1 MTILCP
7 GDSQKRLFAIR
18 HRLTVLGVALA
29 LLASAAPASA
39 QTLYALEFDG
49 NPSSSFGEIN
59 QVTGADVTSIGST
72 LMNGKGM
79 ATDPTTGTM
88 YAVRSYKGTFDL
100 VTIDPADGSTM
111 TIGTFRNAAGTEF
124 PMFRDLTFDNTGQ
137 LWGVTGQFGDN
148 AQSVLPIDK
157 ATGITGAVLATI
169 AGNTQ
174 MTIAYRPADG
184 LLYVYSL
191 AGPMLRQPRY
201 PNRHSSRPQQAD
213 ADFGAL
219 YQFESIDPSDGITT
233 PISLSGVS
241 PTERL
246 KGLVFD
252 PTVDLFR
259 FFDNNGNYWTLSPTG
274 TQTDTGNDNAAIYM
288 GLAFDQATTVPVEL
302 MSFEIE

>member
-7 GDSQKRLFAIR
+7 GDAQNRLFSTR
-18 HRLTVLGVALA
+18 HRLTVLGISLA
-29 LLASAAPASA
+29 LLASATPAPA

-49 NPSSSFGEIN
+49 ESGSSFGEIN
-59 QVTGADVTSIGST
+59 QVTGADVSSIGST
-72 LMNGKGM
+72 LVGGKGM

-100 VTIDPADGSTM
+100 VTIDPTDGSTM
-111 TIGTFRNAAGTEF
+111 TIGTFRNAADTEF

-157 ATGITGAVLATI
+157 ATGITGTVLATI
-169 AGNTQ
+169 AGNSQ
-174 MTIAYRPADG
+174 MTIAFRPADG
-184 LLYVYSL
+184 LLYVYSFS
-191 AGPMLRQPRY
+191 GPMLRQPSEA
-201 PNRHSSRPQQAD
+201 HEAD
-213 ADFGAL
+213 TELGSA
-219 YQFESIDPSDGITT
+219 YNFESIDPSEGTTT
-233 PISLSGVS
+233 PIPLSGSS

-259 FFDNNGNYWTLSPTG
+259 FFDNSGNYWTLSPTG
-274 TQTDTGNDNAAIYM
+274 TQTDTGNDNATLYM
-288 GLAFDQATTVPVEL
+288 GLAFDQMTTVPVEL